1 MIAAG
6 GLASNRNVMVQVV
19 GEFKEKQAYSQGFI
33 QSIVKMQLAVAMENQ
48 ESRVSIQIRKI
59 DLGKMGKLTKILK
72 YVIIVKK
79 DSRKARYEEL
89 STQI

>member
-1 MIAAG
+1 MA
-6 GLASNRNVMVQVV
+6 QVV

-33 QSIVKMQLAVAMENQ
+33 QGIVKVQLAVAMENQ

-59 DLGKMGKLTKILK
+59 DLGKMGKLLK

-79 DSRKARYEEL
+79 RLAGSEV
-89 STQI
+89 

>member
-6 GLASNRNVMVQVV
+6 GLASDKNVMVQVV

-48 ESRVSIQIRKI
+48 ESRVSTQIRKL
-59 DLGKMGKLTKILK
+59 DPGKMGKLLK

-79 DSRKARYEEL
+79 DSREARYEEP